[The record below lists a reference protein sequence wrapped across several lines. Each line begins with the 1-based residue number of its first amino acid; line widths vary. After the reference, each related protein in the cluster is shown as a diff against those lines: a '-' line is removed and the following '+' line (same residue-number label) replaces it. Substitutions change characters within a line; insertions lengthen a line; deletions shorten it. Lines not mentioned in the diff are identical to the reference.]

1 MKEMEDRKKEVG
13 KQSSGTWEKNEVHGV
28 KHEEKEQ
35 DGRKLRAG
43 WSMKEGK
50 RMKDESKNLKVG

>member
-1 MKEMEDRKKEVG
+1 MGNKVQERG
-13 KQSSGTWEKNEVHGV
+13 KKNEVHGV